1 MFSHTMDVHNGKY
14 SYIQETSREACEKMH
29 IMGYLQMGHIH
40 ITELKSNHTDSRAA
54 TLVGQMDNDGL

>member
-14 SYIQETSREACEKMH
+14 SYIQETSREACEKIH

-40 ITELKSNHTDSRAA
+40 IIGHKPNQ
-54 TLVGQMDNDGL
+54 TLEQSS